1 MRILRICS
9 FLFAIFLVLMF
20 SPAAESYS
28 ATADLSTTWTTDYS
42 AVNPILRTETNVAVF
57 SCGFFCE
64 DNCTSYYFAIFISP
78 TTESPGQYKDV
89 WSANKN
95 YDYLNPTH
103 RENPILNFTAAGD
116 LVLED
121 VDGFVYWNTNT
132 AGKSVAGMNL
142 TDTGNLVLFDHQNSV
157 VWQSFD
163 HPTDSLLP
171 GQKLFQGQGLQSRE
185 GEYSLQ
191 LTDKGLFGYAYYN
204 ELYYRWLVYGKGTN
218 KGRRYMKFSNGS
230 LSICIEYSSEPSEP
244 VGVIGM
250 PEASSAQFMK
260 LMPDGHLHVF
270 EWRLEEWKV
279 IKDLTTLFQ
288 SYSNT
293 ADLSTT
299 WNTNYSYAQPILF
312 TETNGTQFACG
323 FLCEGN
329 CTNDKSLHHIF
340 AVFIYPTT
348 YHKAYK
354 VVWSANRDYP
364 VRENSIL
371 NFTSAGDLVLKDG
384 DGSIVWTTNTAGKSV
399 AGMNLTDTGNL
410 VLFDNQN
417 SVVWQS
423 FDHPTDSLL
432 PGQKLYQGQKLKSS
446 VSLSNSSGQEGMYSI
461 GIMDIGLFAYVES
474 NPPQAFYRMLVYPNG
489 NDTHKGRRYI
499 RFLNGSLSLFIR
511 SSEPSDPDVSV
522 YIPTASSVQYMKLMS
537 DGHLKVF
544 EYQSGGWTEVA
555 DLLNVGNCSYP
566 LTCGRNSI
574 CLAGQQQCSC
584 AGREHFRP
592 VNDRQPNLGCSEIT
606 PLTCNS
612 TQDQDF
618 IKLENVKY
626 FTSTADMEGVNMETC
641 KQACRKNCSCKA
653 AFYQYYSNVS
663 SGDCFLLSELFTMKT
678 VDPLYYNASAFIK
691 VQYVKSHRLPHQVAR
706 VVGYI
711 VGSFVLL
718 LVVALGVVYVFHKRK
733 RDIEMEEENLD
744 QLPGMPN
751 RYSYEELKTATE
763 NFSKKLGEGGFGMVF
778 EGTLKDGTKIAVKCL
793 EGLAHVKKSFLAE
806 VQSIGSIH
814 HVNLVR
820 LRGFCTWKSQRF
832 LVYDFMSNG
841 SLDSW
846 IYLGVRKCVLEWEC
860 RKKIIIDIAKGL
872 AYLHE
877 ECRQKIV
884 HLDIKPQNILLD
896 SDFSAKVSDFGLS
909 KLIDKNQSEV
919 MTNIKGTP
927 GYLAPE
933 WRSSIITEKVDVY
946 SFGIVLLEILCGRKV
961 LDRSQSE
968 ESGHLLFVFEKSWEQ
983 GTLLDMVDRQSE
995 DMRVHSTEVVEMMK
1009 VAAWCLQTNFKRRPS
1024 MSSVV
1029 KVLEGGMGVESKLDY
1044 NFIDP
1049 IIQETEDGDGKYF
1062 TQLSASLLSGPR

>member
-1 MRILRICS
+1 MRKLRICS
-9 FLFAIFLVLMF
+9 FLFAIFLVLVF

-28 ATADLSTTWTTDYS
+28 ATADLSTTWTTNYS
-42 AVNPILRTETNVAVF
+42 AVNPILRRESNVAVF
-57 SCGFFCE
+57 TCGFFCE

-78 TTESPGQYKDV
+78 TTESPGQYKHV
-89 WSANKN
+89 WSAKKN

-121 VDGFVYWNTNT
+121 VDGFIYWKTDT

-142 TDTGNLVLFDHQNSV
+142 TDTGNLVLFDHRNSV

-163 HPTDSLLP
+163 DPTDSLLP
-171 GQKLFQGQGLQSRE
+171 GQKLFQGQELQSRD
-185 GEYSLQ
+185 GASSLQ

-230 LSICIEYSSEPSEP
+230 LSICIEYSSEPSDP
-244 VGVIGM
+244 VGVIGI
-250 PEASSAQFMK
+250 PEASSAQYMK
-260 LMPDGHLHVF
+260 LMPDGHLQVF
-270 EWRLEEWKV
+270 EWQLEEWKV

-288 SYSNT
+288 SYSYT
-293 ADLSTT
+293 ANLSTT

-329 CTNDKSLHHIF
+329 CTNGKSLHHIF

-399 AGMNLTDTGNL
+399 AGMNLTETGNL

-446 VSLSNSSGQEGMYSI
+446 VSLSNSSGQEVCHYS
-461 GIMDIGLFAYVES
+461 
-474 NPPQAFYRMLVYPNG
+474 
-489 NDTHKGRRYI
+489 
-499 RFLNGSLSLFIR
+499 
-511 SSEPSDPDVSV
+511 
-522 YIPTASSVQYMKLMS
+522 
-537 DGHLKVF
+537 
-544 EYQSGGWTEVA
+544 
-555 DLLNVGNCSYP
+555 
-566 LTCGRNSI
+566 
-574 CLAGQQQCSC
+574 CSC

-612 TQDQDF
+612 TQDQDL

-653 AFYQYYSNVS
+653 AFYQYYSHVS

-691 VQYVKSHRLPHQVAR
+691 VQYVTSHRLPHQVAR
-706 VVGYI
+706 LVGYI

-718 LVVALGVVYVFHKRK
+718 LVVALGVVYVFYKRK

-763 NFSKKLGEGGFGMVF
+763 NFSKKLGEGGFGTVF
-778 EGTLKDGTKIAVKCL
+778 EGTLRDGTKIAVKCL

-846 IYLGVRKCVLEWEC
+846 IYLGVRKRVLEWEC
-860 RKKIIIDIAKGL
+860 RKKIILDIAKGL

-961 LDRSQSE
+961 LDRSQPE